1 MFPNELQARKDI
13 VYYSHKTHAAGLVSA
28 TDGNLSVRL
37 DENHVL
43 ITPSSLRKED
53 MFIDAPIVINMK
65 GELVAGD
72 RKPSTEHKV
81 HLEAYRQRP
90 DIGAVIHAHPPKAI
104 AFTIAEVP
112 LDTCMLPEVVVTMGN
127 VPVAPYAAP
136 STDALPDS
144 MRELIRQADALM
156 LARHGSVT
164 VGTDLA
170 DAFKKLEKL
179 EHNAEIM
186 IYARILGG
194 PKPFSQG
201 QLEELQN
208 LRGFYGITT
217 QQIAC
222 ADPNRPGS
230 ADPSTSIAPIATTA
244 YRPGPRPEPGPE
256 PKREP
261 ATYRPEPQRGAY
273 NDGEAQAPTYRRGGS
288 SHETE
293 IDALVDE
300 IVARVKERL

>member
-37 DENHVL
+37 DADHIL

-53 MFIDAPIVINMK
+53 MFIEAPIVINMN
-65 GELVAGD
+65 GEVVAGD

-127 VPVAPYAAP
+127 VPIAPYAAP
-136 STDALPDS
+136 STDALPES
-144 MRELIRQADALM
+144 MRELIQQADVLM

-164 VGTDLA
+164 VGPNLA

-194 PKPFSQG
+194 PKPFSRG

-208 LRGFYGITT
+208 LRSFYGITT

-222 ADPNRPGS
+222 ATPNAANGTIQPV
-230 ADPSTSIAPIATTA
+230 ATKP
-244 YRPGPRPEPGPE
+244 YRPSATSPRGP
-256 PKREP
+256 
-261 ATYRPEPQRGAY
+261 YD
-273 NDGEAQAPTYRRGGS
+273 DGEAQAPTYRSTGGG
-288 SHETE
+288 HETE
-293 IDALVDE
+293 IDALVNE
-300 IVARVKERL
+300 IVARVKDRL